1 VPDFP
6 TASDLFRVARD
17 KIVSKNGNIRPE
29 SVDKDGTDTNILVAA
44 MAAVGDEVIRQLT
57 VLEAGVFKDSA
68 TGDALV
74 RLLFDRYGLRKKS
87 AAPAFVT
94 VNFTTTAPAA
104 SSFAIPSGTLLQ
116 SQAGSQFVTVEDA
129 TFPVGAIGPILV
141 VARSILA
148 GANQQVGANAIK
160 AIVSQVSGSPADLAV
175 NNPKASFGADD
186 EEDEDTFR
194 QQAVDFF
201 TSARR
206 GTLTAIQ
213 NAALAVPGV
222 RRAAAFE
229 VLDSLGRPGKEVEL
243 VVADAFVDQLANL
256 SSVPP
261 SYQVQSQ
268 AFSTQVFAALD
279 DARAVGIFVDVV
291 VASVVMLGVQLALA
305 FTAGTDPHTAAL
317 QARALVVG
325 YVNGLSPGQPFVPQD
340 LITSLKSVSGLIV
353 SSTTIVSPAGSI
365 VPGVLQVLRTTLALV
380 SALSLQTDRP
390 LATGLN
396 PDAFR

>member
-1 VPDFP
+1 MPDFP

-29 SVDKDGTDTNILVAA
+29 SVDKDGTDNNILVAA

-68 TGDALV
+68 TGSALV

-94 VNFTTTAPAA
+94 VGFSTTAPAA
-104 SSFAIPSGTLLQ
+104 ASFAIPSGTLLQ
-116 SQAGSQFVTVEDA
+116 SLAGSQFVTIEDA
-129 TFPVGAIGPILV
+129 TFPLGATGPVLV
-141 VARSILA
+141 AARSVLA
-148 GANQQVGANAIK
+148 GASQQVGASSVR
-160 AIVSQVSGSPADLAV
+160 AIVGQISGSPTDLVV

-186 EEDEDTFR
+186 EEDEETFR

-206 GTLTAIQ
+206 GVLTAIQ

-229 VLDSLGRPGKEVEL
+229 VIDGLGRPGKEVEL

-261 SYQVQSQ
+261 SYQAQSQ
-268 AFSTQVFAALD
+268 AFAMQVFNALD
-279 DARAVGIFVDVV
+279 DARSAGIFVDVV
-291 VASVVMLGVQLALA
+291 IGSVVMLGVQLALA
-305 FTAGTDPHTAAL
+305 FTAGADPNVAAL
-317 QARALVVG
+317 QARSIVVG
-325 YVNGLSPGQPFVPQD
+325 YVNGLSPGQPFVPKD
-340 LITSLKSVSGLIV
+340 LLSALRSVTGLIV
-353 SSTTIVSPAGSI
+353 SSTTIVSPAGSV